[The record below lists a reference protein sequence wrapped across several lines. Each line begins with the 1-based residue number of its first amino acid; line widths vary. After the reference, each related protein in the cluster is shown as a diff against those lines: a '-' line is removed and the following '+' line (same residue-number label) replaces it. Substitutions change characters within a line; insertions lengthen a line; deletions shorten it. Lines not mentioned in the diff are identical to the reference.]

1 MKTSIKKVDGTDGSN
16 RENIPP
22 LPPPQNVAI
31 YPPVSAVIYKYAPTM
46 APISDFDKKY
56 SLPKIAKKIK
66 NNEKEIAARN
76 KKKYFD

>member
-22 LPPPQNVAI
+22 LLPPQNVAI
-31 YPPVSAVIYKYAPTM
+31 YPPASPVIYKYAPTM

-56 SLPKIAKKIK
+56 SLPKIAKKLK